1 MLELIYENAKK
12 LGSLIHF
19 TIEAYQDREKIKQTF
34 IPTEIEFV
42 EFARCI
48 FNSYRENIKS
58 KQLDFVFDT
67 NRENIYTRMDIF
79 KMESILNNLLAN
91 ACKFTPKHGSIMFSL
106 EYNEQA
112 KHLYVKVADTGVGI
126 PEEEIPSCS
135 NVTTNPRALSK

>member
-1 MLELIYENAKK
+1 MEQAKSKIDFFTNIAHEFKSPLSLIIAPSSKLLSEETEQEKKALLELIYENAKK

-58 KQLDFVFDT
+58 K
-67 NRENIYTRMDIF
+67 
-79 KMESILNNLLAN
+79 
-91 ACKFTPKHGSIMFSL
+91 
-106 EYNEQA
+106 
-112 KHLYVKVADTGVGI
+112 
-126 PEEEIPSCS
+126 
-135 NVTTNPRALSK
+135 